1 MSIDFHQTVMGRQF
15 YEATMPRIARSLE
28 TLCQLLNKKLPSA
41 DSEEQREEDRNVAA
55 FVMREDIANAIE
67 SSFLRTIN
75 VRCDEL
81 VAAIRNVPLPTKS
94 DIENRKEETL

>member
-1 MSIDFHQTVMGRQF
+1 MSIEFHQTVMGRQF
-15 YEATMPRIARSLE
+15 YEATMPRIARALESL
-28 TLCQLLNKKLPSA
+28 CAKFDKLPA
-41 DSEEQREEDRNVAA
+41 ENSEEQREEDRNVAA

-67 SSFLRTIN
+67 TSFLRTIN